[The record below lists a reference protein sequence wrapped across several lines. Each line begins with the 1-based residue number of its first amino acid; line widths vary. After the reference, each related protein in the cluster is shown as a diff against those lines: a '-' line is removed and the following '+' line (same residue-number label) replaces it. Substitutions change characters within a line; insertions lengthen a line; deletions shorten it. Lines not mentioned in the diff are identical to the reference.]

1 MNLAKKIFLWI
12 SGIVLLIVIQGF
24 MLIYIYENEIKQ
36 AAVSKL
42 NDQLNTP
49 IKVGKIELSYF
60 KHFPFLSLRFPNVQ
74 IYDSNPEHN
83 NILLSADEIS
93 LFFNIWDIYQGKY
106 EVKKLYLENAYWSS
120 VIDKNGNSNFNII
133 KTSDSTEGSKFNLNI
148 QEIIIKNASV
158 LYIDYQLKQV
168 FKVQIDKLNA
178 DGNFNQDNFSLGIKS
193 NTQIQN
199 INVEGVSFIKNK
211 QVKLNTSLFVDY
223 TNNAFQFKNTEIQL
237 EKMKLM
243 LDGVLNY
250 GSKNIQ
256 LQVSGKE
263 LDILSLTSILPQNYS
278 SYFKDYTSTGDVYF
292 NAKINGS
299 YKTNATPSIIV
310 LAGLNNANLFIKK
323 ENTESININNVDFK
337 IDYQNFGT
345 STQSD
350 DQINVSNFSGI
361 LNSNPITGNVS
372 IKNFNAPLLNI
383 ELNTKQMLSDVQKI
397 VSLKNIDIKSG
408 NIDIRVKLQALLS
421 DLKGNSD
428 YRKINSSGSII
439 ISNAKIRPGKYDFE
453 IEQINGDFNFQNS
466 DLKINELSFNLGKSD
481 FKLNGYFRNLIYFFL
496 QQEEDL
502 AIDANL
508 ISNYINLEALLGASA
523 NGTAD
528 EPYKLKINKRIHAN
542 LNLQIKHLA
551 ISTFHAYDLQ
561 GKMDIKDQ
569 IVNTDY
575 LAFRSQKGLVFCSLN
590 FNTKE
595 QTKMPMN
602 INLNLN
608 KVDVSNMFTE
618 FQNFGLN
625 IITDKNL
632 KGQVSAN
639 MDVQLVWDENLNT
652 KTENFAAHGS
662 ILIENGQL
670 LNFEPMMALGKYIDV
685 NELKNLRFSNLVNTI
700 DIKNKTITIPD
711 MEVKSNALSMRLAGT
726 HDFDNKIDYHLELLL
741 SDFIKRKS
749 KKLKDEQFGEVEPD
763 GTENTKLY
771 IRMYG
776 DAYNPNFSLDKKI
789 IKKKIAEDLKKEG
802 AEVKQLLKDEF
813 GSWFK
818 KEKEF
823 KESISEEAQEWEKDI
838 PQQKLQNK
846 SVSSNN
852 KTDSLSNKSKLQR
865 LKEKLKEKPDPED
878 E

>member
-1 MNLAKKIFLWI
+1 MNLVKKIFLWLFA
-12 SGIVLLIVIQGF
+12 IVLLIVIQGF

-60 KHFPFLSLRFPNVQ
+60 KHFPFLSLRFPDVQ
-74 IYDSNPEHN
+74 IYDSQPEHS
-83 NILLSADEIS
+83 NILLAADEIS
-93 LFFNIWDIYQGKY
+93 LFFNVWDIYQGKY
-106 EVKKLYLENAYWSS
+106 DVKKLYIENAFWSS
-120 VIDKNGNSNFNII
+120 VIDKNGNSNFNIL
-133 KTSDSTEGSKFNLNI
+133 KPSTSNNNSKFNLNI
-148 QEIIIKNASV
+148 QEIIVKNTSV
-158 LYIDYQLKQV
+158 LYIDHQLKQV
-168 FKVQIDKLNA
+168 YKLQIEDLIA

-193 NTQIQN
+193 KTQIQN
-199 INVEGVSFIKNK
+199 LNIDGISYIKNK
-211 QVKLNTSLFVDY
+211 QVSLNTSLFVDY
-223 TNNAFQFKNTEIQL
+223 TNKAFQFNNTEIQL

-243 LDGVLNY
+243 FDGLLNY
-250 GSKNIQ
+250 GTKNIQ
-256 LQVSGKE
+256 LKVAGID
-263 LDILSLTSILPQNYS
+263 LDIRSLTSILPSTYS
-278 SYFKDYTSTGDVYF
+278 SYFKDYTSTGDVFF
-292 NAKINGS
+292 NTNINGS
-299 YKTNATPSIIV
+299 YQTNKTPSIIL
-310 LAGLNNANLFIKK
+310 LAGLNNAVLNIKN
-323 ENTESININNVDFK
+323 ENSEPININNVNFK
-337 IDYQNFGT
+337 IDYKNFGT
-345 STQSD
+345 SSLAD
-350 DQINVSNFSGI
+350 DQLNVSNFSGI

-372 IKNFNAPLLNI
+372 IKNFQAPLLDI
-383 ELNTKQMLSDVQKI
+383 ELNTKQSLADVQKI
-397 VSLKNIDIKSG
+397 VSIKNVEINSG
-408 NIDIRVKLQALLS
+408 NIDVQIKLQALLS
-421 DLKGNSD
+421 DLKNNTD
-428 YRKINSSGSII
+428 YRKINSKGSLK
-439 ISNAKIRPGKYDFE
+439 ISNAKIRPGKYDYV
-453 IEQINGDFNFQNS
+453 IDHINGDFNFQNS
-466 DLKINELSFNLGKSD
+466 DLKINDFTFNLGKSD
-481 FKLNGYFRNLIYFFL
+481 FKLNGYFRNVIYFFL
-496 QQEEDL
+496 QNDEDL

-508 ISNYINLEALLGASA
+508 TSNYIDLEALLGASA

-528 EPYKLKINKRIHAN
+528 EPYKLKINKRILAN
-542 LNLQIKHLA
+542 LNLQVKHLA

-561 GKMDIKDQ
+561 GKMEIKDQ

-590 FNTKE
+590 FNTQQQKR
-595 QTKMPMN
+595 MPMN
-602 INLNLN
+602 IKLNLN
-608 KVDVSNMFTE
+608 KVDVSNLFSE

-652 KTENFAAHGS
+652 KTEDFSAHGS
-662 ILIENGQL
+662 LLIENGQL

-685 NELKNLRFSNLVNTI
+685 NELRNLRFSNLANTI

-726 HDFDNKIDYHLELLL
+726 HNFDNKIDYHLELLL
-741 SDFIKRKS
+741 SDFIKKKS

-776 DAYNPNFSLDKKI
+776 DAYNPTFSLDKKI
-789 IKKKIAEDLKKEG
+789 IKKKIAEDFKKER
-802 AEVKQLLKDEF
+802 AEVKQILKDEF

-823 KESISEEAQEWEKDI
+823 KENITEEAQEWEKDI

-846 SVSSNN
+846 SVSSTN
-852 KTDSLSNKSKLQR
+852 KTDSLGNKTKLQK

>member
-1 MNLAKKIFLWI
+1 MKLARKIFLWI
-12 SGIVLLIVIQGF
+12 AGIVLIIVIQGF
-24 MLIYIYENEIKQ
+24 MLIYIYENEIKL

-42 NDQLNTP
+42 NEQLNTP

-74 IYDSNPEHN
+74 IYDSNLDHTD
-83 NILLSADEIS
+83 ILLSADEIS
-93 LFFNIWDIYQGKY
+93 MFFNIWDIYQGKY

-120 VIDKNGNSNFNII
+120 VIDKNGNSNFNIL
-133 KTSDSTEGSKFNLNI
+133 KSSSTKEPSKFNLNI
-148 QEIIIKNASV
+148 QEIIVKNASV

-168 FKVQIDKLNA
+168 FKIQIDKLNA

-199 INVEGVSFIKNK
+199 INIDGVSFLKNK
-211 QVKLNTSLFVDY
+211 QVKLNTALFVDY
-223 TNNAFQFKNTEIQL
+223 TNKAFQFKNTEIQV
-237 EKMKLM
+237 EQMRLM
-243 LDGVLNY
+243 IDGILNY

-256 LQVSGKE
+256 LQVAAKD
-263 LDILSLTSILPQNYS
+263 LDILSLTSILPNSYS
-278 SYFKDYTSTGDVYF
+278 SYFKDYTSTGNVYF
-292 NAKINGS
+292 NAKINGGYQS
-299 YKTNATPSIIV
+299 NATPTISV
-310 LAGLNNANLFIKK
+310 FAGLNNANLVIKK
-323 ENTESININNVDFK
+323 ENSEEININKVNFK

-345 STQSD
+345 STQTD
-350 DQINVSNFSGI
+350 DQIIVSNFSGI

-383 ELNTKQMLSDVQKI
+383 ELNTKQMLVDLQKI
-397 VSLKNIDIKSG
+397 VSLNNIEVKSG
-408 NIDIRVKLQALLS
+408 NIDIQVKLQALLT

-428 YRKINSSGSII
+428 YRKINSSGTIL
-439 ISNAKIRPGKYDFE
+439 ISNAKIRPGKYDYEFD
-453 IEQINGDFNFQNS
+453 QINGDFNFQNS

-481 FKLNGYFRNLIYFFL
+481 FKLNGYFRNIIYFFL
-496 QQEEDL
+496 QNDEDL

-508 ISNYINLEALLGASA
+508 TSNFINLEALLGASA
-523 NGTAD
+523 NGTVD

-542 LNLQIKHLA
+542 LNLQVKHLA

-569 IVNTDY
+569 IVSTDY
-575 LAFRSQKGLVFCSLN
+575 LAFRSQKGLVFCRLN
-590 FNTKE
+590 FNT
-595 QTKMPMN
+595 QVQNKMPMN

-608 KVDVSNMFTE
+608 KVDVSNLFTE

-639 MDVQLVWDENLNT
+639 MDVQLLWDENLNT
-652 KTENFAAHGS
+652 KTEDFAAKGT

-670 LNFEPMMALGKYIDV
+670 LNFEPMLALGKYIDV
-685 NELKNLRFSNLVNTI
+685 NELKNLRFSNLANTI
-700 DIKNKTITIPD
+700 EIKNKTISIPD
-711 MEVKSNALSMRLAGT
+711 MDVKSNALSMRLAGT
-726 HDFDNKIDYHLELLL
+726 HAFDNKIDYHLELLL

-749 KKLKDEQFGEVEPD
+749 KKLKDEEFGEVEPD

-776 DAYNPNFSLDKKI
+776 DAYNPNFSLDKKT
-789 IKKKIAEDLKKEG
+789 IKKKIADDFKRER
-802 AEVKQLLKDEF
+802 AEVKQVLKDEF
-813 GSWFK
+813 GLWFK
-818 KEKEF
+818 REKEF
-823 KESISEEAQEWEKDI
+823 KESISEESQEWEKDI

-846 SVSSNN
+846 SVSSTN
-852 KTDSLSNKSKLQR
+852 KVDSLSNKSKLQR